1 VVVVG
6 VGVVVVVVVIVV
18 VVVALAELQ
27 LRHQDTHK
35 AGRKWSLGETI
46 FLNNGGTGCFDG
58 KYNISRQ
65 QNSLQQSY
73 TSSSFIRNCS
83 NTCEGNTVTLTR
95 GILR

>member
-1 VVVVG
+1 MVVVELG
-6 VGVVVVVVVIVV
+6 VGVVVIVV
-18 VVVALAELQ
+18 VVVALAEQQ
-27 LRHQDTHK
+27 LRHKDTHK
-35 AGRKWSLGETI
+35 AGRKWFLGATI
-46 FLNNGGTGCFDG
+46 FLNNGGTVCFDG
-58 KYNISRQ
+58 TDNISRQ